1 MPRQIFMLA
10 TPLLLKQLNLI
21 LICYVIIVGIKTHGS
36 ELHGQE
42 EQPICVITTEIL
54 FAHSS

>member
-1 MPRQIFMLA
+1 MLA

-42 EQPICVITTEIL
+42 EQPIAMCNNYRDSVYT
-54 FAHSS
+54 